1 MIINAVAILI
11 VLYLVY
17 RLSTSFIIPKI
28 QQRRLNNFKDKFKKE
43 NPHIFKDDNNDE
55 EENNEKENTPT
66 N

>member
-1 MIINAVAILI
+1 MITNAIAILI

-28 QQRRLNNFKDKFKKE
+28 QQRRLNNFKDKFKKQ
-43 NPHIFKDDNNDE
+43 NPHIFKDDNNEE
-55 EENNEKENTPT
+55 EENNEKQNTPT

>member
-1 MIINAVAILI
+1 MITNAIAILI

-43 NPHIFKDDNNDE
+43 NPHIFKD
-55 EENNEKENTPT
+55 ENNEEDEDTP
-66 N
+66 NEK